1 MADNSENILVEFD
14 YQNIIVVD
22 PNKIIDSDG
31 KAKERLVNHED
42 LVMYANLEC
51 SVIPRT
57 KLSIGASNSEL
68 KTVSLAKINFLNPTG
83 GKYLNNNYT
92 NFFTGDEKKS
102 PLQPPNNFYDQ
113 TPIRYVG
120 EEPENEITETSL
132 LGITAISMRVNTSFM
147 PTISITLEDV
157 RGRALFELGDKSP
170 YAAFFNLPYPTFF
183 LTLKGYYG
191 KAVRYRL
198 MLQNFNASFDYNSG
212 NFKVNLTFLTYKYT
226 VLSEIPMGYLLA
238 VPHMYKSDIKL
249 KAANDSQASSI
260 DLSPVT
266 VEKGYEKV
274 KELYNEYKSK
284 GLLDNDFPELTLVQL
299 QKKLD
304 SFVKN
309 ILTSF
314 GEENLT
320 PLTDIDTYTLQLS
333 EFKQEVF
340 YYQPDSWLNTY
351 LDTTNFIIL
360 KDKTKVYKLKPGN
373 NTGQQAA
380 NAKTNL
386 ITKFTKYN
394 TLLNDNVT
402 LGSKSKYTISGK
414 EFSNP
419 VKNLLEL
426 QKSKDPLTLP
436 DWLEIKIKPEDV
448 DYFATYQQQNKTAAF
463 KADSVEVTN
472 FTAKLFGEITKD
484 NTNSTGFT
492 AQYFKFQGST
502 PVDSFID
509 RAEKMEKQLLGIKET
524 ILQQLTDALNEKLK
538 DKGVNGLGFI
548 PTIRNVLAVFFA
560 NGEAYLRLMDDVH
573 RAAWDQR
580 ESPSRVSSIL
590 GSSTSSD
597 KKIMPSENK
606 IVYPWPQLIKETIK
620 DGQTSYEITYPG
632 DTSVVSETQGYDY
645 TIWPEVEFVEE
656 LIRAYIQRGDD
667 ISPSQLSS
675 NEVSAIKRVSLN
687 AIEFPITNQIYIN
700 KEEVKFFYEIWE
712 RLGFV
717 VNYSRLGR
725 GNSNSNS
732 IYSLISDAENKNLV
746 NALNKTNVFLIKKF
760 KEYGI
765 SSANIIGTLRQISNS
780 GEGESWQK
788 YIRGY
793 YSTPYIRDFTKND
806 FSIEDNPIFITLND
820 ENQSSEKL
828 DEEAKLVDYING
840 SSTNEFTLCDTFPFT
855 NSDWVKTNL
864 SDGVNNGGPKNS
876 NATNKVIKFNTQ
888 RNVISNFEVTDTNKS
903 KRPITHFNYVGSN
916 QPTFQTNVNTSSLK
930 SFYDLRVD
938 NKKRQ
943 LVTEGG
949 LYYFNYSGEVTA
961 NQTTSILNTPYFINS
976 IQEGVQKFRDF
987 NDYPY
992 VSSAYLFLNSLPL
1005 TTLKEKYK
1013 TLDGGNELS
1022 LDYMCATLKKFGAI
1036 HRIPYAWILKYGSI
1050 WYRYKK
1056 KVETGVDILD
1066 GIWKDFNYLENYDP
1080 AKSGDTTTYTFTGLG
1095 ETNSSTITLQDTL
1108 NSGQGDYTI
1117 INSGFYPK
1125 LINDF
1130 SVFFNG
1136 YNIFTT
1142 SASGTGFFSSSTIG
1156 FTSDDIQNGIN
1167 SGLTVTKTSNVLL
1180 PKGFD
1185 EANTGRTMSI
1195 SSWSSTLMNQDNT
1208 GYFPIPS
1215 FGNNFNQTLNE
1226 CFKDVN
1232 STLDTAKLKKEVTNN
1247 ASMYNG
1253 SVRLFWS
1260 SPNYGYFDNSRLI
1273 KPDTTEY
1280 LKKIFSDKAD
1290 TIQDN
1295 FAIYGEDSYS
1305 DISELLSTFKKE
1317 ILDQFEQLFLKFAL
1331 SKYDFQP
1338 IDPTKTTPGVSDGNL
1353 VYQNF
1358 QLLLIDMMKISSTG
1372 NTGVSLSETQQKQF
1386 TQINSKIESFIN
1398 YDILFKYGNPSEYS
1412 KELFLSFTNANNRT
1426 YGYNSIFEPIQYN
1439 SYYSYSPNALPT
1451 SGNAM
1456 TLVQSKISYPDAWKA
1471 LETYVGFSN
1480 ISNIKYTD
1488 SGSTIFDF
1496 FIDNDVE
1503 FNEINVKT
1511 LYPLIKIYATK
1522 KSEDNTYNKTLFRN
1536 SINDYV
1542 NGNNDLQNL
1551 VMNDLVTKLQKS
1563 LPDVNNTPVRGVS
1576 TEVIGKQSKVEMWE
1590 SLKATNDKWIAGADL
1605 TYKTIFE
1612 DVLLLDR
1619 ASRDLGNKVIV
1630 DVLKLNDMI
1639 TTMNVDSNLLL
1650 YVQSIL
1656 QMNNFQIMALPSYVN
1671 FYNVQ
1676 DPIKNPI
1683 PKLEG
1688 SLEFANDLFGTHTT
1702 VDYRNSGPKLVCL
1715 YAGKPSEHLA
1725 VNNTDYRFKDDGL
1738 DLSKITPQPLIE
1750 DQKNKSDWALSNRVV
1765 GFNVD
1770 MGTTNQNIF
1779 SNIGVSQDAGKS
1791 TSESLAVLNSM
1802 ANNATGRGSET
1813 QNNSLYNLYKT
1824 RSYGCSVTMLGN
1836 AMIQPTMY
1844 FNLRHIPMFS
1854 GSYMILDVNHT
1865 ITPGNFTTTFSGV
1878 RQPIYSLPKLDSYV
1892 QSIRENLLKSI
1903 ITKVKQ
1909 DKDNKKAA
1917 SANTPNQQAAQNSQN
1932 SNELKPT
1939 ANQECSL
1946 NAPFAKFENV
1956 SNPKLT
1962 TTSFRNAITTIT
1974 ASTASLDVK
1983 INRDKM
1989 NYALWS
1995 LIWLYGSTQDNTGF
2009 KGYEYNYA
2017 NVRLNYK
2024 VSNQEINYGTN
2035 GSNLQKKYFCMS
2047 NSQNEW
2053 SYATYS
2059 NFEDLLSFL
2068 TAFLGQRVNTIKA
2081 SKVNGSFNVNDDEL
2095 ATQITKFLFDYWPKK
2110 GDVYEKQKNTDEV
2123 KSVKESIKQSIIM
2136 AKSLG
2141 L

>member
-51 SVIPRT
+51 SVIPRS

-68 KTVSLAKINFLNPTG
+68 KTISLAKINFLNPTG

-120 EEPENEITETSL
+120 DEPDNEITETSL

-147 PTISITLEDV
+147 PTISITLEDI

-170 YAAFFNLPYPTFF
+170 YAAFFNLPYPTFY

-249 KAANDSQASSI
+249 KAANDSQATTI

-284 GLLDNDFPELTLVQL
+284 GLLENDFPELTLVQL

-309 ILTSF
+309 ILASF

-320 PLTDIDTYTLQLS
+320 PLTDIDVYTLQLS
-333 EFKQEVF
+333 EFKQKVVYF
-340 YYQPDSWLNTY
+340 QPESWLNTY

-373 NTGQQAA
+373 NTGQQASDAKTKLITIFTESNKLLNA
-380 NAKTNL
+380 NA
-386 ITKFTKYN
+386 
-394 TLLNDNVT
+394 T
-402 LGSKSKYTISGK
+402 LGSKSKYKISGT

-426 QKSKDPLTLP
+426 PKSNLP
-436 DWLEIKIKPEDV
+436 DWLEVKIKPEDV
-448 DYFATYQQQNKTAAF
+448 DYFATYKQQNNTSTF
-463 KADSVEVTN
+463 KADSAEVKN
-472 FTAKLFGEITKD
+472 FTAKLFGEITNDNSIKD
-484 NTNSTGFT
+484 SFQS
-492 AQYFKFQGST
+492 QYFKFQGST
-502 PVDSFID
+502 PVDAFID

-573 RAAWDQR
+573 RAAWGQR
-580 ESPSRVSSIL
+580 ESPARVKSIL

-597 KKIMPSENK
+597 KKMMPDENK
-606 IVYPWPQLIKETIK
+606 IVYPWPQLIKESIK

-675 NEVSAIKRVSLN
+675 DEVSAIKRVSLN

-712 RLGFV
+712 RLSFV

-725 GNSNSNS
+725 GNSNSSS

-765 SSANIIGTLRQISNS
+765 TSANIIEILRQISNS

-793 YSTPYIRDFTKND
+793 YSTPYIRDFVKND

-820 ENQSSEKL
+820 ANQSSEKL
-828 DEEAKLVDYING
+828 DEETKLVDYINE
-840 SSTNEFTLCDTFPFT
+840 SSTNEFTLIDTFPFT

-864 SDGVNNGGPKNS
+864 SDGANNGGPKNS
-876 NATNKVIKFNTQ
+876 NATNNVIKFNTQ

-903 KRPITHFNYVGSN
+903 KRPITHFNYVDST
-916 QPTFQTNVNTSSLK
+916 QPTFQTSVNTSALK
-930 SFYDLRVD
+930 SFYNLRVD

-1013 TLDGGNELS
+1013 TLNGTNELS
-1022 LDYMCATLKKFGAI
+1022 LDYMCSTLKKFGAI

-1050 WYRYKK
+1050 WHRYKK

-1066 GIWKDFNYLENYDP
+1066 GVWKDFNYIDNYDP
-1080 AKSGDTTTYTFTGLG
+1080 AKSATTTTYTFTGLG
-1095 ETNSSTITLQDTL
+1095 QTTTSTITLQDTL
-1108 NSGQGDYTI
+1108 NSGPSDYTI

-1167 SGLTVTKTSNVLL
+1167 SGLTVTKTSSVFL

-1185 EANTGRTMSI
+1185 EANTGRTMNI
-1195 SSWSSTLMNQDNT
+1195 SSWSATLKNQDDT

-1226 CFKDVN
+1226 CFKNVT

-1260 SPNYGYFDNSRLI
+1260 SPNYGYFDNTRLI
-1273 KPDTTEY
+1273 KPDTTNY

-1290 TIQDN
+1290 TVQDN
-1295 FAIYGEDSYS
+1295 FAIYGDNSYS
-1305 DISELLSTFKKE
+1305 DIGELLSTFKKE

-1338 IDPTKTTPGVSDGNL
+1338 IDPTQTTPGVSDSNL

-1358 QLLLIDMMKISSTG
+1358 QLLMIDMMKIPSTG
-1372 NTGVSLSETQQKQF
+1372 NTLSETQQKQF
-1386 TQINSKIESFIN
+1386 IQVNSKIEAFIN

-1412 KELFLSFTNANNRT
+1412 KELFLSFTNTNNRT
-1426 YGYNSIFEPIQYN
+1426 YGYDSIFEPIQYGQY
-1439 SYYSYSPNALPT
+1439 SSYSPNALPT
-1451 SGNAM
+1451 SGNA
-1456 TLVQSKISYPDAWKA
+1456 TTIAQSKINYPDAWKA

-1480 ISNIKYTD
+1480 INNIKYTN

-1503 FNEINVKT
+1503 FSETNVKAF
-1511 LYPLIKIYATK
+1511 YPLIKIYATQK
-1522 KSEDNTYNKTLFRN
+1522 RDNPAYNKTLFRS
-1536 SINDYV
+1536 SINEYV

-1551 VMNDLVTKLQKS
+1551 VLNDLVTKLQKS
-1563 LPDVNNTPVRGVS
+1563 LPDVDNTPVRNVS
-1576 TEVIGKQSKVEMWE
+1576 TDLIGRQSKVEMWE

-1639 TTMNVDSNLLL
+1639 TTMNVDSNLLI

-1676 DPIKNPI
+1676 DPIKNPV
-1683 PKLEG
+1683 PRLEG

-1715 YAGKPSEHLA
+1715 YAGKASEHLA

-1738 DLSKITPQPLIE
+1738 DLSKISPQPLIE
-1750 DQKNKSDWALSNRVV
+1750 DQKNKADWALSNRVV

-1779 SNIGVSQDAGKS
+1779 TNIGVSQDAGKA
-1791 TSESLAVLNSM
+1791 TSESLAVQNSM
-1802 ANNATGRGSET
+1802 ANSATGKGSET

-1824 RSYGCSVTMLGN
+1824 RSYGCTVSMLGN

-1878 RQPIYSLPKLDSYV
+1878 RQPVYSLPKLDSYV

-1909 DKDNKKAA
+1909 DKDNKKTA

-1932 SNELKPT
+1932 SNELQPT
-1939 ANQECSL
+1939 ANQQCTL
-1946 NAPFAKFENV
+1946 NSAFAKITKPTAFENI

-1962 TTSFRNAITTIT
+1962 TTSFRSAVTTIT
-1974 ASTASLDVK
+1974 ANTASLDVK
-1983 INRDKM
+1983 IKDKM

-1995 LIWLYGSTQDNTGF
+1995 LMWLYSSTQDNTGF

-2017 NVRLNYK
+2017 NVRLSYK
-2024 VSNQEINYGTN
+2024 VNNEEISYGDV
-2035 GSNLQKKYFCMS
+2035 GKKLDKKYFCMS

-2059 NFEDLLSFL
+2059 NFDNLLIFLISFL
-2068 TAFLGQRVNTIKA
+2068 KGRVGTIKA
-2081 SKVNGSFNVNDDEL
+2081 LKVNGSFNVSDDEL
-2095 ATQITKFLFDYWPKK
+2095 ATQLTKFLFNYWPKT

-2123 KSVKESIKQSIIM
+2123 KSVRESIKAGIIM

>member
-51 SVIPRT
+51 SVIPRS
-57 KLSIGASNSEL
+57 KLSIGVSNSEL
-68 KTVSLAKINFLNPTG
+68 KTISLAKINFLNPTG

-92 NFFTGDEKKS
+92 NLFTDDEKKT
-102 PLQPPNNFYDQ
+102 PINPPDNFYDQ
-113 TPIRYVG
+113 TPIKYVG
-120 EEPENEITETSL
+120 DEPENEITETSL

-284 GLLDNDFPELTLVQL
+284 GLLENDFPELTLVQL

-309 ILTSF
+309 ILSSF
-314 GEENLT
+314 GEENLS
-320 PLTDIDTYTLQLS
+320 PLTDLDTYTLQLD
-333 EFKQEVF
+333 EFKKKVF

-351 LDTTNFIIL
+351 LDTKNFIIL

-380 NAKTNL
+380 DAKTKL
-386 ITKFTKYN
+386 ITIFTEYN
-394 TLLNDNVT
+394 KLLNENAT
-402 LGSKSKYTISGK
+402 LGSKSNYKIGNDVLST
-414 EFSNP
+414 P

-436 DWLEIKIKPEDV
+436 DWMEIKIKPENV
-448 DYFATYQQQNKTAAF
+448 DFFATYQQQNNTSVF
-463 KADSVEVTN
+463 KANSPEVSG
-472 FTAKLFGEITKD
+472 FTTQLSIQISND
-484 NTNSTGFT
+484 NVNSTGFT

-502 PVDSFID
+502 PVDTFID

-524 ILQQLTDALNEKLK
+524 ILQKLTDALNEKLQ

-580 ESPSRVSSIL
+580 NAPSRVKSIL

-597 KKIMPSENK
+597 KKMMPDENK
-606 IVYPWPQLIKETIK
+606 IVYPWPQLIKESIK

-645 TIWPEVEFVEE
+645 SIWPEVEFVEE
-656 LIRAYIQRGDD
+656 LIRAYVQRADD
-667 ISPSQLSS
+667 IDPSQLSS

-725 GNSNSNS
+725 GNSNSS
-732 IYSLISDAENKNLV
+732 SVYSLISDAEKKNLI

-765 SSANIIGTLRQISNS
+765 NSSNIIGILRNISNS

-793 YSTPYIRDFTKND
+793 YSTPYLKDFVKND
-806 FSIEDNPIFITLND
+806 FSIDDNPIFIKLND
-820 ENQSSEKL
+820 ANQSAEKL
-828 DEEAKLVDYING
+828 DEEDKLINYING

-855 NSDWVKTNL
+855 NSNWVKTNL
-864 SDGVNNGGPKNS
+864 SDGANNGGPKNS
-876 NATNKVIKFNTQ
+876 NATNQVIKFNTQ
-888 RNVISNFEVTDTNKS
+888 KNIISNFEVTDTNIS
-903 KRPITHFNYVGSN
+903 KRPITHFNYVGST
-916 QPTFQTNVNTSSLK
+916 QPTFQESVNTSSLK
-930 SFYDLRVD
+930 SFYDLRVS
-938 NKKRQ
+938 NKKTQ
-943 LVTEGG
+943 LVTEGS

-987 NDYPY
+987 SNYPY

-1013 TLDGGNELS
+1013 TLNGTNELS
-1022 LDYMCATLKKFGAI
+1022 LDYMCSTLKKFGAI

-1050 WYRYKK
+1050 WHRYKQ
-1056 KVETGVDILD
+1056 KVENGVDILD
-1066 GIWKDFNYLENYDP
+1066 GVWTDFNYLDNYDP
-1080 AKSGDTTTYTFTGLG
+1080 INSATTTTYSFTGLG
-1095 ETNSSTITLQDTL
+1095 QTTTSTITLQDALT
-1108 NSGQGDYTI
+1108 SAQGDTTI

-1136 YNIFTT
+1136 YNVFT
-1142 SASGTGFFSSSTIG
+1142 GY
-1156 FTSDDIQNGIN
+1156 TSDGIQNAIN
-1167 SGLTVTKTSNVLL
+1167 SGLTVTKTSNVYLA
-1180 PKGFD
+1180 KGFD
-1185 EANTGRTMSI
+1185 TTNTGRTMNI
-1195 SSWSSTLMNQDNT
+1195 SSWSATLNNQDNT
-1208 GYFPIPS
+1208 GYFPLPS

-1232 STLDTAKLKKEVTNN
+1232 STLNTAKLKKEVVNN
-1247 ASMYNG
+1247 VSMYNG

-1260 SPNYGYFDNSRLI
+1260 SPNYGYFDNTRLI

-1280 LKKIFSDKAD
+1280 LKKVFSDKLD
-1290 TIQDN
+1290 TVQDN
-1295 FAIYGEDSYS
+1295 FAIYGDNSYS

-1338 IDPTKTTPGVSDGNL
+1338 IDPTQTTPGVTDPNL

-1358 QLLLIDMMKISSTG
+1358 QLLLIDMMKIPSTV
-1372 NTGVSLSETQQKQF
+1372 NSVINLSETQQKQF

-1412 KELFLSFTNANNRT
+1412 KELFLSFTNTNNRT
-1426 YGYNSIFEPIQYN
+1426 YGFNSIFEPIQYGQY
-1439 SYYSYSPNALPT
+1439 SSYSPNALPI
-1451 SGNAM
+1451 SGG
-1456 TLVQSKISYPDAWKA
+1456 TLTLAQSKINYPDAWKA

-1480 ISNIKYTD
+1480 IPNIKYTNN
-1488 SGSTIFDF
+1488 GSTIFDF

-1503 FNEINVKT
+1503 FSEINVKT
-1511 LYPLIKIYATK
+1511 FYPLIKIYATQ
-1522 KSEDNTYNKTLFRN
+1522 KSDNPAYNKTLFRN
-1536 SINDYV
+1536 SINEYV

-1551 VMNDLVTKLQKS
+1551 VLNDLVTKLQKS
-1563 LPDVNNTPVRGVS
+1563 LPDVDNTPVRKVS
-1576 TEVIGKQSKVEMWE
+1576 TEMIGKQSKVEIWE

-1630 DVLKLNDMI
+1630 DVLKLNNMI

-1676 DPIKNPI
+1676 DPIKNPV
-1683 PKLEG
+1683 PKIEG

-1715 YAGKPSEHLA
+1715 YAGKASEHLA

-1738 DLSKITPQPLIE
+1738 DLSKISPQPLIE
-1750 DQKNKSDWALSNRVV
+1750 DQKNKADWALSNRVV

-1779 SNIGVSQDAGKS
+1779 TNIGVSQDAGKA
-1791 TSESLAVLNSM
+1791 TSESLAVQNNI
-1802 ANNATGRGSET
+1802 ANNATGRSSET

-1824 RSYGCSVTMLGN
+1824 RSYGCTVSMLGN

-1892 QSIRENLLKSI
+1892 QSIRENLLKSL

-1932 SNELKPT
+1932 SNELQLT
-1939 ANQECSL
+1939 ANQNCTL
-1946 NAPFAKFENV
+1946 NSAFANITQPKAFENV
-1956 SNPKLT
+1956 SNPTLT
-1962 TTSFRNAITTIT
+1962 TTSFRDAVTTIT
-1974 ASTASLDVK
+1974 AKTASLGITFK
-1983 INRDKM
+1983 DKM

-1995 LIWLYGSTQDNTGF
+1995 LMWLYSSTQDNTGF

-2024 VSNQEINYGTN
+2024 VGNQEIGYGDN
-2035 GSNLQKKYFCMS
+2035 GKKLDKKYFCMA

-2053 SYATYS
+2053 SYATFS
-2059 NFEDLLSFL
+2059 NFENLLIFL
-2068 TAFLGQRVNTIKA
+2068 IAFLDGRVGQIKA
-2081 SKVNGSFNVNDDEL
+2081 LKISGSFNVSDDEL
-2095 ATQITKFLFDYWPKK
+2095 ATQITKFLFDNWPKK
-2110 GDVYEKQKNTDEV
+2110 GEVYEKQKNTDEV
-2123 KSVKESIKQSIIM
+2123 KSVRESIKAGIIM

>member
-22 PNKIIDSDG
+22 PNKIIDNDG

-51 SVIPRT
+51 SVIPRS
-57 KLSIGASNSEL
+57 KLSIGASDSEL
-68 KTVSLAKINFLNPTG
+68 KTISLAKINFLNPTG

-92 NFFTGDEKKS
+92 SFFTDEEKKS
-102 PLQPPNNFYDQ
+102 PINPPSNFYEQ
-113 TPIRYVG
+113 TPIVNIG
-120 EEPENEITETSL
+120 DQPENEITETSL

-170 YAAFFNLPYPTFF
+170 YAAFFNLPYPSFY
-183 LTLKGYYG
+183 LTLKGYFG

-198 MLQNFNASFDYNSG
+198 MLQNFNASFDYNTG

-249 KAANDSQASSI
+249 KAANDSQASTI

-284 GLLDNDFPELTLVQL
+284 GLLANDFPELTLVQL

-314 GEENLT
+314 GEEKLS
-320 PLTDIDTYTLQLS
+320 PLTDLDTYTLQLS
-333 EFKQEVF
+333 EFKKKVF
-340 YYQPDSWLNTY
+340 YYQPDSWLNKY
-351 LDTTNFIIL
+351 LDTKNFIIL

-373 NTGQQAA
+373 NTGQKASD
-380 NAKTNL
+380 AKTEL
-386 ITKFTKYN
+386 IKIFTESN
-394 TLLNDNVT
+394 DLLNKNTT
-402 LGSKSKYTISGK
+402 LGINSKYKIG
-414 EFSNP
+414 SNELSTP

-426 QKSKDPLTLP
+426 QKSKGSLIIP
-436 DWLEIKIKPEDV
+436 DWMEIKISPEDV
-448 DYFATYQQQNKTAAF
+448 DFFATYQQQNNTSAF
-463 KADSVEVTN
+463 NANSTQVSA
-472 FTAKLFGEITKD
+472 FTTQLSAQINND
-484 NTNSTGFT
+484 NGNSTGFT
-492 AQYFKFQGST
+492 AQYFKFEGST
-502 PVDSFID
+502 PVDTFID

-524 ILQQLTDALNEKLK
+524 ILQQLTDALNEKLQ

-580 ESPSRVSSIL
+580 NALSRVTSIL

-597 KKIMPSENK
+597 KKIMPSENTV
-606 IVYPWPQLIKETIK
+606 VYPWPQLIKESTK

-645 TIWPEVEFVEE
+645 SIWPEVEFVEE
-656 LIRAYIQRGDD
+656 LIRAYTQRADD
-667 ISPSQLSS
+667 IDPSQLSS

-732 IYSLISDAENKNLV
+732 VYSLISDAEKKNLV

-765 SSANIIGTLRQISNS
+765 NSSNILGILRSISNS

-788 YIRGY
+788 FIRGY
-793 YSTPYIRDFTKND
+793 YSTPYISDFTKND

-820 ENQSSEKL
+820 ANQSAEKL

-855 NSDWVKTNL
+855 NSNWVKTNL
-864 SDGVNNGGPKNS
+864 SDGTNNGGPKNA
-876 NATNKVIKFNTQ
+876 NATNQVIKFNTQ
-888 RNVISNFEVTDTNKS
+888 RNVISNFEVTDTNKT
-903 KRPITHFNYVGSN
+903 KRPITHFNYAGTT
-916 QPTFQTNVNTSSLK
+916 QPTFQENFNTSSLR

-949 LYYFNYSGEVTA
+949 LYYFNYSGEVVA

-987 NDYPY
+987 NNYPY

-1005 TTLKEKYK
+1005 TTLREKYK
-1013 TLDGGNELS
+1013 TLNGTNELS
-1022 LDYMCATLKKFGAI
+1022 LDYMCSTLKKFGAI

-1050 WYRYKK
+1050 WHRYKQ
-1056 KVETGVDILD
+1056 KVENGVDILD
-1066 GIWKDFNYLENYDP
+1066 GVWTDFNYLENYDP
-1080 AKSGDTTTYTFTGLG
+1080 VNSATTTTYTFTGLG
-1095 ETNSSTITLQDTL
+1095 QTTTSTITLQDTL
-1108 NSGQGDYTI
+1108 SSVQGDTTI

-1136 YNIFTT
+1136 YKVFT
-1142 SASGTGFFSSSTIG
+1142 GY
-1156 FTSDDIQNGIN
+1156 TSDDIQNSIN
-1167 SGLTVTKTSNVLL
+1167 SGLTVTKTSNVYLA
-1180 PKGFD
+1180 KGFD
-1185 EANTGRTMSI
+1185 TANTGRTMNI
-1195 SSWSSTLMNQDNT
+1195 SSWSATLKNQDNT
-1208 GYFPIPS
+1208 GYFPLPS

-1232 STLDTAKLKKEVTNN
+1232 STLNTAKLKKEVTNN
-1247 ASMYNG
+1247 PSMYNG

-1260 SPNYGYFDNSRLI
+1260 LPNYGYFDNTRLI

-1290 TIQDN
+1290 TVQDN
-1295 FAIYGEDSYS
+1295 FAIYGDNSYS

-1338 IDPTKTTPGVSDGNL
+1338 IDPTKTTPGVTDPNL
-1353 VYQNF
+1353 VFQNF
-1358 QLLLIDMMKISSTG
+1358 QLLLIDMMKIQSTG
-1372 NTGVSLSETQQKQF
+1372 NTAINLSETQQKQF

-1412 KELFLSFTNANNRT
+1412 KEMFLSFTNTNNRT
-1426 YGYNSIFEPIQYN
+1426 FGYNTIFNPTQYT
-1439 SYYSYSPNALPT
+1439 SYSSYSPNALPT
-1451 SGNAM
+1451 SGNTIAGK
-1456 TLVQSKISYPDAWKA
+1456 LAQSKISYPDAWKA

-1480 ISNIKYTD
+1480 IPNIKYTN

-1496 FIDNDVE
+1496 FIDNDIE
-1503 FNEINVKT
+1503 FSEVNVKA
-1511 LYPLIKIYATK
+1511 LYTLIKIYATK
-1522 KSEDNTYNKTLFRN
+1522 KSENASYNTTLFRN
-1536 SINDYV
+1536 SINEYIS
-1542 NGNNDLQNL
+1542 NNNDLQNL
-1551 VMNDLVTKLQKS
+1551 VLNDLVTKLQKS
-1563 LPDVNNTPVRGVS
+1563 LPDVDNTPVRKVT
-1576 TEVIGKQSKVEMWE
+1576 TELIGKQSKVEIWE

-1683 PKLEG
+1683 PKIEG

-1715 YAGKPSEHLA
+1715 YAGKASEHLA

-1738 DLSKITPQPLIE
+1738 DLSKISPQPLIE

-1779 SNIGVSQDAGKS
+1779 NNIGVSQDAGKA
-1791 TSESLAVLNSM
+1791 TSESLAVQNNIANS
-1802 ANNATGRGSET
+1802 ASGRKSET

-1824 RSYGCSVTMLGN
+1824 RSYGCTVSMLGN

-1854 GSYMILDVNHT
+1854 GSYMILDVSHT

-1878 RQPIYSLPKLDSYV
+1878 RQPIYSLPKLDSYI
-1892 QSIRENLLKSI
+1892 QSIRENLLKTI

-1909 DKDNKKAA
+1909 DKDNKKTA

-1932 SNELKPT
+1932 SNELKLTPNQDCT
-1939 ANQECSL
+1939 LNSAFANITQPK
-1946 NAPFAKFENV
+1946 AFENV
-1956 SNPKLT
+1956 SNPTLT
-1962 TTSFRNAITTIT
+1962 TTSFRDAVTTIT
-1974 ASTASLDVK
+1974 AKTASLGITFK
-1983 INRDKM
+1983 DKM

-1995 LIWLYGSTQDNTGF
+1995 LMWLYSSTQDNTGF

-2024 VSNQEINYGTN
+2024 VGNQEISYGDN
-2035 GSNLQKKYFCMS
+2035 GKKLDKKYFCMA

-2053 SYATYS
+2053 SYATFS
-2059 NFEDLLSFL
+2059 NFENLLIFL
-2068 TAFLGQRVNTIKA
+2068 IAFLDGRVGQIKA
-2081 SKVNGSFNVNDDEL
+2081 LKISGSFNVSDDEL
-2095 ATQITKFLFDYWPKK
+2095 ATQLTKFLFNNWPKI
-2110 GDVYEKQKNTDEV
+2110 GDVYEKQKDTDEV
-2123 KSVKESIKQSIIM
+2123 KSVKESIKASIIM

>member
-22 PNKIIDSDG
+22 PNKIIDNDG

-51 SVIPRT
+51 SVIPRS
-57 KLSIGASNSEL
+57 KLSIGASDSEL
-68 KTVSLAKINFLNPTG
+68 KTISLAKINFLNPTG

-92 NFFTGDEKKS
+92 SFFTDEEKKS
-102 PLQPPNNFYDQ
+102 PINPPSNFYEQ
-113 TPIRYVG
+113 TPIVNIG
-120 EEPENEITETSL
+120 DQPENEITETSL

-170 YAAFFNLPYPTFF
+170 YAAFFNLPYPTFY

-198 MLQNFNASFDYNSG
+198 MLQNFNASFDYNTG

-284 GLLDNDFPELTLVQL
+284 GLLENDFPELTLVQL

-309 ILTSF
+309 ILSSF
-314 GEENLT
+314 GEENLS

-333 EFKQEVF
+333 EFKQKVF

-360 KDKTKVYKLKPGN
+360 KDKSKIYKLKPGN
-373 NTGQQAA
+373 DKGDAA
-380 NAKTNL
+380 SKAKTN
-386 ITKFTKYN
+386 IISIFKEYN
-394 TLLNDNVT
+394 DRLNANVT
-402 LGSKSKYTISGK
+402 LGSKSNYKISGK
-414 EFSNP
+414 PFSNP

-436 DWLEIKIKPEDV
+436 DWMEVKISPNDV

-463 KADSVEVTN
+463 KADSVEVSK
-472 FTAKLFGEITKD
+472 FTTELSLQIARD
-484 NTNSTGFT
+484 NINSTGFT

-502 PVDSFID
+502 PVDAFID

-524 ILQQLTDALNEKLK
+524 ILQQLTDALNEKLQ

-597 KKIMPSENK
+597 KKIMPDENK
-606 IVYPWPQLIKETIK
+606 IVYPWPQLIKESIK

-656 LIRAYIQRGDD
+656 LIRAYVQRADD
-667 ISPSQLSS
+667 IDPSQLSS

-725 GNSNSNS
+725 GNSNSKS
-732 IYSLISDAENKNLV
+732 VYSLISDAENKNLV

-765 SSANIIGTLRQISNS
+765 SSANIIGILRQISNS

-793 YSTPYIRDFTKND
+793 YSTPYISDFTKND
-806 FSIEDNPIFITLND
+806 FSVEDNPIFIKLND
-820 ENQSSEKL
+820 ANQSAEKL
-828 DEEAKLVDYING
+828 DEQDKLINYIND

-855 NSDWVKTNL
+855 NSSWVKTNL
-864 SDGVNNGGPKNS
+864 SDGANNGGPKNS
-876 NATNKVIKFNTQ
+876 NTTNQVIKFNTQ
-888 RNVISNFEVTDTNKS
+888 KNVISNFEVTDTNKT
-903 KRPITHFNYVGSN
+903 KRPITHFNYVGST
-916 QPTFQTNVNTSSLK
+916 QPTFQSSVNTSSLR

-949 LYYFNYSGEVTA
+949 LYYFNYSGEVVA

-987 NDYPY
+987 NNYPY

-1013 TLDGGNELS
+1013 TLNGTNELS

-1050 WYRYKK
+1050 WHRYKQ
-1056 KVETGVDILD
+1056 KVENGVDILD
-1066 GIWKDFNYLENYDP
+1066 GVWTDFNYLENYDP
-1080 AKSGDTTTYTFTGLG
+1080 AKSATTTTYTFTGLG
-1095 ETNSSTITLQDTL
+1095 QTTTSTITLQDTL
-1108 NSGQGDYTI
+1108 SSVQGNTTI

-1167 SGLTVTKTSNVLL
+1167 SGLTVTKTSNVALA
-1180 PKGFD
+1180 KGFD
-1185 EANTGRTMSI
+1185 TTNTGRTMNI
-1195 SSWSSTLMNQDNT
+1195 SSWSATLKNQDDT
-1208 GYFPIPS
+1208 GYFPLPS

-1232 STLDTAKLKKEVTNN
+1232 STLNTAKLKKEVTNN
-1247 ASMYNG
+1247 PSMYNG

-1273 KPDTTEY
+1273 KPDATEY
-1280 LKKIFSDKAD
+1280 LKKIFSDKVD
-1290 TIQDN
+1290 TSQDN
-1295 FAIYGEDSYS
+1295 FAIYGDDSYS

-1338 IDPTKTTPGVSDGNL
+1338 IDPTKTTPGVADPNL

-1358 QLLLIDMMKISSTG
+1358 QLLLIDMMKIPSTG
-1372 NTGVSLSETQQKQF
+1372 NTAISLSETQQKQF
-1386 TQINSKIESFIN
+1386 TQINSKIEAFIN

-1412 KELFLSFTNANNRT
+1412 KEMFLSFTNTNNRT
-1426 YGYNSIFEPIQYN
+1426 YGYDAIFSPTQYT
-1439 SYYSYSPNALPT
+1439 SYSSYSPDALPT
-1451 SGNAM
+1451 SGNTM

-1496 FIDNDVE
+1496 FIDNDIE
-1503 FNEINVKT
+1503 FSEVNVKS
-1511 LYPLIKIYATK
+1511 LYTLIKIYATK
-1522 KSEDNTYNKTLFRN
+1522 KSENASYNKTLFRN
-1536 SINDYV
+1536 SINEYV
-1542 NGNNDLQNL
+1542 TNNNDLQNL

-1563 LPDVNNTPVRGVS
+1563 LPDVDNTPVRS
-1576 TEVIGKQSKVEMWE
+1576 ISSEIIGKQSKIEVWE

-1639 TTMNVDSNLLL
+1639 TTMNVDSNLLI
-1650 YVQSIL
+1650 YIQSIL
-1656 QMNNFQIMALPSYVN
+1656 QMNSFQIMALPSYVN

-1683 PKLEG
+1683 PRLEG

-1738 DLSKITPQPLIE
+1738 DLSKISPQPLIE

-1779 SNIGVSQDAGKS
+1779 TNIGVSQDAGKA
-1791 TSESLAVLNSM
+1791 TSESLAVQNSM
-1802 ANNATGRGSET
+1802 ANSATGRGSET

-1824 RSYGCSVTMLGN
+1824 RSYGCTVSMLGN

-1878 RQPIYSLPKLDSYV
+1878 RQPVYSLPKLDSYV

-1932 SNELKPT
+1932 SNELQPT
-1939 ANQECSL
+1939 ANQQCTR
-1946 NAPFAKFENV
+1946 NAPFDGFENV
-1956 SNPKLT
+1956 PNPKLT
-1962 TTSFRNAITTIT
+1962 TTSFRSAVTTIT
-1974 ASTASLDVK
+1974 ANTASLDVK
-1983 INRDKM
+1983 IKDKM

-1995 LIWLYGSTQDNTGF
+1995 LMWLYSSTQDNTGF

-2024 VSNQEINYGTN
+2024 VNNEEISYGN
-2035 GSNLQKKYFCMS
+2035 LGSNLQKKYFCMA

-2059 NFEDLLSFL
+2059 NFDNLLIFL
-2068 TAFLGQRVNTIKA
+2068 IAFLKGRVGTIKA
-2081 SKVNGSFNVNDDEL
+2081 LKINGSFNVSDDEL
-2095 ATQITKFLFDYWPKK
+2095 ATQLTKFLFDYWPKT
-2110 GDVYEKQKNTDEV
+2110 GNVYEKQKNTDEV
-2123 KSVKESIKQSIIM
+2123 KSVKESIKAGIIM

>member
-51 SVIPRT
+51 SVIPRS

-68 KTVSLAKINFLNPTG
+68 KTISLAKINFLNPTG
-83 GKYLNNNYT
+83 GKFLNNNYT
-92 NFFTGDEKKS
+92 NLFTDNQKNE
-102 PLQPPNNFYDQ
+102 PIQPPPTNFYEQ
-113 TPIRYVG
+113 TPIRYIG
-120 EEPENEITETSL
+120 DEPDNEITETSL

-170 YAAFFNLPYPTFF
+170 YAAFFNLPYPTFY

-198 MLQNFNASFDYNSG
+198 MLQNFNGSFDYNSG

-238 VPHMYKSDIKL
+238 VPHMYRSDIKL

-284 GLLDNDFPELTLVQL
+284 GLLENDFPELTLVQL

-309 ILTSF
+309 ILASF

-320 PLTDIDTYTLQLS
+320 PLTDIDTYTLQLF
-333 EFKQEVF
+333 EFKQKVVYF
-340 YYQPDSWLNTY
+340 QPESWLNTY
-351 LDTTNFIIL
+351 LDTKNFIIL

-373 NTGQQAA
+373 NTGQQASD
-380 NAKTNL
+380 AKRNL
-386 ITKFTKYN
+386 ISIFKEYN
-394 TLLNDNVT
+394 ELLNSNTT
-402 LGSKSKYTISGK
+402 LGSNSKYTISGNK
-414 EFSNP
+414 FSNP

-436 DWLEIKIKPEDV
+436 DWMEVKIKPEDV
-448 DYFATYQQQNKTAAF
+448 DFSATYQQQNNTSALS
-463 KADSVEVTN
+463 ADVAN
-472 FTAKLFGEITKD
+472 FTAKLSGQIEID
-484 NTNSTGFT
+484 NINSTGFT
-492 AQYFKFQGST
+492 AQYFKFQGAT
-502 PVDSFID
+502 PVDAFID
-509 RAEKMEKQLLGIKET
+509 RAEKMEKQLLGIKEI

-573 RAAWDQR
+573 RAAWNQR
-580 ESPSRVSSIL
+580 ESPARVNSIL

-597 KKIMPSENK
+597 KKMMPDENK
-606 IVYPWPQLIKETIK
+606 IVYPWPQLIKESIK

-632 DTSVVSETQGYDY
+632 DTSVVNETQGYDY

-656 LIRAYIQRGDD
+656 LIRAYIQRADD
-667 ISPSQLSS
+667 VDPSQLSS

-725 GNSNSNS
+725 GNSNSSS

-765 SSANIIGTLRQISNS
+765 TSANIIGILRQISNS

-793 YSTPYIRDFTKND
+793 YSTPYIRDFVKND
-806 FSIEDNPIFITLND
+806 FSIEDNPIFIKLND
-820 ENQSSEKL
+820 ANQSSEKL

-840 SSTNEFTLCDTFPFT
+840 SSTNEFTLTDTFPFT

-864 SDGVNNGGPKNS
+864 SDGANIGGPKNS
-876 NATNKVIKFNTQ
+876 NATNQVIKFNTQ
-888 RNVISNFEVTDTNKS
+888 KNVISNFEVTDTNKS
-903 KRPITHFNYVGSN
+903 KRPITHFNYVGST
-916 QPTFQTNVNTSSLK
+916 QPTFQASVNTSSLK

-987 NDYPY
+987 NNYPY

-1013 TLDGGNELS
+1013 TLNGTNELS
-1022 LDYMCATLKKFGAI
+1022 LDYMCSTLKKFGSI

-1050 WYRYKK
+1050 WHRYKK

-1066 GIWKDFNYLENYDP
+1066 GVWTDFNYLGNYDP
-1080 AKSGDTTTYTFTGLG
+1080 INSATTTTYTFTGLG
-1095 ETNSSTITLQDTL
+1095 QTTTSTITLQDTL

-1136 YNIFTT
+1136 YNIFT
-1142 SASGTGFFSSSTIG
+1142 SG

-1167 SGLTVTKTSNVLL
+1167 SGLTVTKTSSDLL

-1195 SSWSSTLMNQDNT
+1195 SSWSATLKNQDDT

-1215 FGNNFNQTLNE
+1215 FGNDFNQTLNE
-1226 CFKDVN
+1226 CFKNVT
-1232 STLDTAKLKKEVTNN
+1232 STLDTARLKKEVTNN

-1260 SPNYGYFDNSRLI
+1260 SPNYGYFDNTGLL
-1273 KPDTTEY
+1273 KPDTTNY
-1280 LKKIFSDKAD
+1280 LKKIFSDKVD
-1290 TIQDN
+1290 TVQDN
-1295 FAIYGEDSYS
+1295 FAIYGDNSYS

-1338 IDPTKTTPGVSDGNL
+1338 IDPTQTTPGVSDGNL

-1358 QLLLIDMMKISSTG
+1358 QLLMIDMMKIPSTG
-1372 NTGVSLSETQQKQF
+1372 NTAISLSETQQKQF
-1386 TQINSKIESFIN
+1386 TQVNSKIEAFIN

-1412 KELFLSFTNANNRT
+1412 KELFLSFTNPNNKT
-1426 YGYNSIFEPIQYN
+1426 YGFNAIFEPIQYGEY
-1439 SYYSYSPNALPT
+1439 SSYSPNALPK
-1451 SGNAM
+1451 SGSN
-1456 TLVQSKISYPDAWKA
+1456 TTTISQSKTNYPDAWKA

-1480 ISNIKYTD
+1480 IDNIKYTD
-1488 SGSTIFDF
+1488 TGSTIFDF
-1496 FIDNDVE
+1496 FIDNNVE
-1503 FNEINVKT
+1503 FSETNIKAF
-1511 LYPLIKIYATK
+1511 YPLIRIYATQ
-1522 KSEDNTYNKTLFRN
+1522 KSDNPAYNKTLFRN
-1536 SINDYV
+1536 SINEYV

-1563 LPDVNNTPVRGVS
+1563 LPNVDNTPIRNIS
-1576 TEVIGKQSKVEMWE
+1576 TEIIGKQTKVEMWE

-1650 YVQSIL
+1650 YIQSIL
-1656 QMNNFQIMALPSYVN
+1656 QMNSFQIMALPSYVN

-1683 PKLEG
+1683 PRLEG

-1715 YAGKPSEHLA
+1715 YAGKPSEHLP
-1725 VNNTDYRFKDDGL
+1725 VNNANYRFKDDGL
-1738 DLSKITPQPLIE
+1738 DLSKISPQPLIE
-1750 DQKNKSDWALSNRVV
+1750 DQKNKKDWALSNRVV

-1779 SNIGVSQDAGKS
+1779 TNIGVSQDAGKA
-1791 TSESLAVLNSM
+1791 TSESLAVQNSI
-1802 ANNATGRGSET
+1802 ANSATGRGSET

-1824 RSYGCSVTMLGN
+1824 RSYGCTVSMLGN

-1878 RQPIYSLPKLDSYV
+1878 RQPVYSLPKLDSYV

-1903 ITKVKQ
+1903 INKVKQ
-1909 DKDNKKAA
+1909 DKDNKKVA

-1932 SNELKPT
+1932 TNQLQPT
-1939 ANQECSL
+1939 ANQNCTL
-1946 NAPFAKFENV
+1946 NTPFASFENV

-1962 TTSFRNAITTIT
+1962 TTSFRSAITTIT
-1974 ASTASLDVK
+1974 ASTASLGVLK
-1983 INRDKM
+1983 DKM
-1989 NYALWS
+1989 NYTLWS
-1995 LIWLYGSTQDNTGF
+1995 LIWLYGSTNDNTGF

-2024 VSNQEINYGTN
+2024 VGNEEVKYGAN
-2035 GSNLQKKYFCMS
+2035 GGTLIKKYFCMS
-2047 NSQNEW
+2047 NDQNEW
-2053 SYATYS
+2053 SYAIYS
-2059 NFEDLLSFL
+2059 NFDSLISFL
-2068 TAFLGQRVNTIKA
+2068 NAFLKGRVGQITA
-2081 SKVNGSFNVNDDEL
+2081 SKVNGSFNVSDDEL
-2095 ATQITKFLFDYWPKK
+2095 ATQITKFLFDNWPKK
-2110 GDVYEKQKNTDEV
+2110 GNVYESQKNTDEV
-2123 KSVKESIKQSIIM
+2123 KSVRESIKSAIIT

>member
-22 PNKIIDSDG
+22 PNKIIDNDG

-51 SVIPRT
+51 SVIPRS

-68 KTVSLAKINFLNPTG
+68 KTISLAKINFLNPTG

-92 NFFTGDEKKS
+92 NFFTGNEKKD

-120 EEPENEITETSL
+120 EESENEITETSL

-147 PTISITLEDV
+147 PTISITLEDIG
-157 RGRALFELGDKSP
+157 GRALFELGDKSP
-170 YAAFFNLPYPTFF
+170 YAAFFNLPYPTFY

-198 MLQNFNASFDYNSG
+198 MLQNFNASFDYNTG

-238 VPHMYKSDIKL
+238 VPHMYRSDIKL
-249 KAANDSQASSI
+249 KAANDSQSTTI

-284 GLLDNDFPELTLVQL
+284 GLLENDFPELTLVQL

-333 EFKQEVF
+333 EFKQKVVYF
-340 YYQPDSWLNTY
+340 QPESWLNTY
-351 LDTTNFIIL
+351 LDTKNFIIL

-373 NTGQQAA
+373 NTGQQASDAKTKLITIFTEYNELLNA
-380 NAKTNL
+380 NA
-386 ITKFTKYN
+386 
-394 TLLNDNVT
+394 T
-402 LGSKSKYTISGK
+402 LGSKSKYKISGK

-426 QKSKDPLTLP
+426 QKSQNPLTLP
-436 DWLEIKIKPEDV
+436 DWMEIKIKPEDV
-448 DYFATYQQQNKTAAF
+448 DFSATYQQQNNTSALS
-463 KADSVEVTN
+463 ADVAN
-472 FTAKLFGEITKD
+472 FTAKLTLEITTD
-484 NTNSTGFT
+484 NINSTGFT
-492 AQYFKFQGST
+492 AQYFKFQGLT
-502 PVDSFID
+502 PVDAFID
-509 RAEKMEKQLLGIKET
+509 RAEKMEKQLLGIKEI
-524 ILQQLTDALNEKLK
+524 ILQQLTDALNEKLQ

-580 ESPSRVSSIL
+580 QSPSRVNSIL

-606 IVYPWPQLIKETIK
+606 IVYPWPQLIKESIK

-632 DTSVVSETQGYDY
+632 DTSVVNETQGYDY
-645 TIWPEVEFVEE
+645 KIWPEVEFVEE
-656 LIRAYIQRGDD
+656 LIRAYVQRADEPD
-667 ISPSQLSS
+667 PSQLSS

-717 VNYSRLGR
+717 VNYSRLSR
-725 GNSNSNS
+725 GNSNSSS

-746 NALNKTNVFLIKKF
+746 NALNKTNVFLIKKI

-765 SSANIIGTLRQISNS
+765 NSSNILGTLRQISNS

-788 YIRGY
+788 FIRGY
-793 YSTPYIRDFTKND
+793 YSTPYISDFTKND

-820 ENQSSEKL
+820 ANQSSEKL
-828 DEEAKLVDYING
+828 DEETKLVDYING

-864 SDGVNNGGPKNS
+864 SDGANNGGPKNA
-876 NATNKVIKFNTQ
+876 NATNQVIKFNTQ
-888 RNVISNFEVTDTNKS
+888 RNVISNFEVTDTNKT
-903 KRPITHFNYVGSN
+903 KRPITHFNYIGSA
-916 QPTFQTNVNTSSLK
+916 QPTFQESVNTSSLK

-949 LYYFNYSGEVTA
+949 LYYFNYSGEVVA

-987 NDYPY
+987 NNYPY

-1005 TTLKEKYK
+1005 TTLREKYK
-1013 TLDGGNELS
+1013 SLNGTNELS
-1022 LDYMCATLKKFGAI
+1022 LDYMCSTLKKFGAI

-1050 WYRYKK
+1050 WHRYKK

-1080 AKSGDTTTYTFTGLG
+1080 ANSATTTTYTFTGLG
-1095 ETNSSTITLQDTL
+1095 QTTTSTITLQDTL
-1108 NSGQGDYTI
+1108 NSSQGDYTI

-1142 SASGTGFFSSSTIG
+1142 SSSGTGFFSSSTIG

-1167 SGLTVTKTSNVLL
+1167 SGLTLTKTSNVRLA
-1180 PKGFD
+1180 KGFD
-1185 EANTGRTMSI
+1185 ETNTGRTMKI
-1195 SSWSSTLMNQDNT
+1195 SSWSATLMNQDDT
-1208 GYFPIPS
+1208 GYFPLPS

-1226 CFKDVN
+1226 CFKDIN
-1232 STLDTAKLKKEVTNN
+1232 SSLNTAKLVKEVTNN
-1247 ASMYNG
+1247 DSMYNG

-1260 SPNYGYFDNSRLI
+1260 SPNYGYFDNTRLI

-1280 LKKIFSDKAD
+1280 LKKVFSDKTD
-1290 TIQDN
+1290 TVQDN
-1295 FAIYGEDSYS
+1295 FAIYGDDSYS

-1338 IDPTKTTPGVSDGNL
+1338 IDPTQTTPGVSDGNL

-1358 QLLLIDMMKISSTG
+1358 QLLLIDMMKIPSTG

-1386 TQINSKIESFIN
+1386 TQINSKIEAFIN

-1412 KELFLSFTNANNRT
+1412 KEMFLSFTNTNNRT
-1426 YGYNSIFEPIQYN
+1426 FGYDTIFNPTQYT
-1439 SYYSYSPNALPT
+1439 SYSSYSPNALPI
-1451 SGNAM
+1451 SGGTM
-1456 TLVQSKISYPDAWKA
+1456 TVSQSKISYPDAWKA

-1480 ISNIKYTD
+1480 IDKIKYTN

-1496 FIDNDVE
+1496 FIDNDIE
-1503 FNEINVKT
+1503 FSEINVKS
-1511 LYPLIKIYATK
+1511 LYTLIKIYATK
-1522 KSEDNTYNKTLFRN
+1522 KSEDNTYNKTLFRS
-1536 SINDYV
+1536 SINEYV
-1542 NGNNDLQNL
+1542 KNNNDLQNL

-1563 LPDVNNTPVRGVS
+1563 LPDVDNTPVRNIS
-1576 TEVIGKQSKVEMWE
+1576 SEIIGKQSKIEMWE

-1656 QMNNFQIMALPSYVN
+1656 QMNSFQIMALPSYVN

-1683 PKLEG
+1683 PRLEG

-1738 DLSKITPQPLIE
+1738 DLSKISPQPLIE
-1750 DQKNKSDWALSNRVV
+1750 EQKNKSDWALSNRVV

-1779 SNIGVSQDAGKS
+1779 TNIGVSQDAGKA
-1791 TSESLAVLNSM
+1791 TSESLAVQNSI
-1802 ANNATGRGSET
+1802 ANSATGRGADT

-1824 RSYGCSVTMLGN
+1824 RSYGCTVSMLGN

-1878 RQPIYSLPKLDSYV
+1878 RQPIYSLPKLDSYI

-1909 DKDNKKAA
+1909 DKNNKKEI

-1932 SNELKPT
+1932 TNQLEPT
-1939 ANQECSL
+1939 PNQECTL
-1946 NAPFAKFENV
+1946 NTPFANFENV

-1962 TTSFRNAITTIT
+1962 TTSFRNAIITIT
-1974 ASTASLDVK
+1974 ASTSSLGVLK
-1983 INRDKM
+1983 DKM
-1989 NYALWS
+1989 NYTLWS
-1995 LIWLYGSTQDNTGF
+1995 LIWLYGSTDDNTGF

-2024 VSNQEINYGTN
+2024 VGNQEVKYGAN
-2035 GSNLQKKYFCMS
+2035 GGTLIKKYFCMS

-2053 SYATYS
+2053 SYAIYS
-2059 NFEDLLSFL
+2059 NFDSLISFL
-2068 TAFLGQRVNTIKA
+2068 KEFLKGRVGQVTA
-2081 SKVNGSFNVNDDEL
+2081 SKVNGSFNVSDDEL
-2095 ATQITKFLFDYWPKK
+2095 ATQITKFLFNNWPKK
-2110 GDVYEKQKNTDEV
+2110 GDVYEKQKDTDEV
-2123 KSVKESIKQSIIM
+2123 KSVRESIKSAIIT

>member
-22 PNKIIDSDG
+22 PNKIIDGDG

-68 KTVSLAKINFLNPTG
+68 KTISLAKINFLNPTG

-113 TPIRYVG
+113 TPISYVG
-120 EEPENEITETSL
+120 EELDNEITETSL
-132 LGITAISMRVNTSFM
+132 LGITAISMRINTSFM
-147 PTISITLEDV
+147 PTISITLEDI
-157 RGRALFELGDKSP
+157 RGRALFELGDNSP
-170 YAAFFNLPYPTFF
+170 YAAFFNLPYPTFY

-198 MLQNFNASFDYNSG
+198 MLQNFNASFDYSTG

-238 VPHMYKSDIKL
+238 VPHMYRSDIKL

-284 GLLDNDFPELTLVQL
+284 GLLENDFPELTLVQL

-314 GEENLT
+314 GEENLS
-320 PLTDIDTYTLQLS
+320 PLTDLDVYTLQLS
-333 EFKQEVF
+333 EFKKEVF

-351 LDTTNFIIL
+351 LDTKNFIIL

-373 NTGQQAA
+373 NTGQQAS
-380 NAKTNL
+380 NAKTE
-386 ITKFTKYN
+386 IRRIFIKYN
-394 TLLNDNVT
+394 ELLNTNAT
-402 LGSKSKYTISGK
+402 LGSKSKYKISGK

-436 DWLEIKIKPEDV
+436 DWLEVKISPADV
-448 DYFATYQQQNKTAAF
+448 DYFATYQQQNNTSAF
-463 KADSVEVTN
+463 NARSPEVTE
-472 FTAKLFGEITKD
+472 FTVALSDQISLD
-484 NTNSTGFT
+484 NTNTTGFN
-492 AQYFKFQGST
+492 AQYFKFEGST
-502 PVDSFID
+502 PVDTFID

-524 ILQQLTDALNEKLK
+524 ILQQLTDALNEKLL

-573 RAAWDQR
+573 RAAWNQR
-580 ESPSRVSSIL
+580 ESPARINSIF
-590 GSSTSSD
+590 GSPTSAD
-597 KKIMPSENK
+597 KKIMPTENK
-606 IVYPWPQLIKETIK
+606 IIYPWPQLIKESIK

-632 DTSVVSETQGYDY
+632 DNSVIGETQAHDY

-656 LIRAYIQRGDD
+656 IIRAYIQRLDD
-667 ISPSQLSS
+667 IDPSQLSS

-712 RLGFV
+712 RLGFI

-725 GNSNSNS
+725 GNSDSSS

-765 SSANIIGTLRQISNS
+765 NAANILGILRQISNS

-788 YIRGY
+788 FIRGY
-793 YSTPYIRDFTKND
+793 YSTQYISDFTKND
-806 FSIEDNPIFITLND
+806 FSIEDNPIFLKLNAPN
-820 ENQSSEKL
+820 ESAEKL
-828 DEEAKLVDYING
+828 KEEDKLINYLNG
-840 SSTNEFTLCDTFPFT
+840 TSTNEFTLFDTYPFT
-855 NSDWVKTNL
+855 NSEWVKTNL
-864 SDGVNNGGPKNS
+864 SDGANNGGPKNS
-876 NATNKVIKFNTQ
+876 NTTSKVIKFNTQ
-888 RNVISNFEVTDTNKS
+888 KNVISNFEITDTNKT
-903 KRPITHFNYVGSN
+903 KRPITHFNYVGST
-916 QPTFQTNVNTSSLK
+916 QPTFQDSVNTSSLK

-987 NDYPY
+987 SNYPY

-1005 TTLKEKYK
+1005 TTLREKYK
-1013 TLDGGNELS
+1013 TLNGTNELS
-1022 LDYMCATLKKFGAI
+1022 LDYMCSTLKKFGAI
-1036 HRIPYAWILKYGSI
+1036 HKIPYAWILKYGSI
-1050 WYRYKK
+1050 WHRYKQ

-1066 GIWKDFNYLENYDP
+1066 GVWRDFNYVDNYDP
-1080 AKSGDTTTYTFTGLG
+1080 AKSAITTTYSFTGLG
-1095 ETNSSTITLQDTL
+1095 QTTKTTITLQETL
-1108 NSGQGDYTI
+1108 SSGQDDYTI
-1117 INSGFYPK
+1117 INTGFYPK

-1136 YNIFTT
+1136 YNVFTT

-1167 SGLTVTKTSNVLL
+1167 SGLTLTKTSNITLA
-1180 PKGFD
+1180 KGFD
-1185 EANTGRTMSI
+1185 ESNDDRTMNI
-1195 SSWSSTLMNQDNT
+1195 SSWSATLMNQDDT
-1208 GYFPIPS
+1208 GYFPLPS

-1226 CFKDVN
+1226 CFKDIN
-1232 STLDTAKLKKEVTNN
+1232 SSLNTAKLKKEVINN
-1247 ASMYNG
+1247 PSMYNG

-1260 SPNYGYFDNSRLI
+1260 SPNYGYFDNTGLI

-1290 TIQDN
+1290 TLQDN
-1295 FAIYGEDSYS
+1295 FAIYGDNSYS
-1305 DISELLSTFKKE
+1305 DVSELLSTFKKE

-1338 IDPTKTTPGVSDGNL
+1338 IDPTQTTPGVTDSNL

-1358 QLLLIDMMKISSTG
+1358 QLLLIDMMKIEATG
-1372 NTGVSLSETQQKQF
+1372 NTSVSLSETQQKQF
-1386 TQINSKIESFIN
+1386 IQINSKIEAFIN

-1412 KELFLSFTNANNRT
+1412 KETFLSFTNTNNRT
-1426 YGYNSIFEPIQYN
+1426 FGYNTIFNPTQYT
-1439 SYYSYSPNALPT
+1439 SYTSYSPNAFPT
-1451 SGNAM
+1451 SGN
-1456 TLVQSKISYPDAWKA
+1456 TINITQSKINYPDAWKA

-1480 ISNIKYTD
+1480 INKIKYTN

-1496 FIDNDVE
+1496 FIDNDIE
-1503 FNEINVKT
+1503 FSDVNVKELST
-1511 LYPLIKIYATK
+1511 LIKIYATK
-1522 KSEDNTYNKTLFRN
+1522 KSENSGYNKTLFRGD
-1536 SINDYV
+1536 INEYILK
-1542 NGNNDLQNL
+1542 NNELQNL
-1551 VMNDLVTKLQKS
+1551 ILNDLVTKLQKS
-1563 LPDVNNTPVRGVS
+1563 LPDVDNTPVRKLES
-1576 TEVIGKQSKVEMWE
+1576 QLIGKQSKVEMWE

-1630 DVLKLNDMI
+1630 DVLKLNDLI

-1650 YVQSIL
+1650 YIQSIL
-1656 QMNNFQIMALPSYVN
+1656 QMNNFQVMALPSYVN

-1676 DPIKNPI
+1676 DPIKNPV
-1683 PKLEG
+1683 PRLEG

-1715 YAGKPSEHLA
+1715 YAGKASEHLA
-1725 VNNTDYRFKDDGL
+1725 VNTSGYGFKDDGL
-1738 DLSKITPQPLIE
+1738 DLSKTSPQPLIE

-1779 SNIGVSQDAGKS
+1779 TNIGVSQDAGKA
-1791 TSESLAVLNSM
+1791 TSESLAVENTI
-1802 ANNATGRGSET
+1802 ANNSSGRGADT

-1824 RSYGCSVTMLGN
+1824 RSYGCTVSMMGN

-1854 GSYMILDVNHT
+1854 GSYMILDVSHN
-1865 ITPGNFTTTFSGV
+1865 ISPGSFTTQFSGV
-1878 RQPIYSLPKLDSYV
+1878 RQPIYSLPKLDSYI
-1892 QSIRENLLKSI
+1892 QSIRENLLNSI

-1909 DKDNKKAA
+1909 DKNNKKET
-1917 SANTPNQQAAQNSQN
+1917 SANTPNQQVAQNSQN
-1932 SNELKPT
+1932 GNQLQPT
-1939 ANQECSL
+1939 PNQECTL
-1946 NAPFAKFENV
+1946 NTPFTNFENV
-1956 SNPKLT
+1956 SNPRLT

-1974 ASTASLDVK
+1974 ASTESLGLLK
-1983 INRDKM
+1983 DKM
-1989 NYALWS
+1989 NYTLWS

-2017 NVRLNYK
+2017 NVRLSYK
-2024 VSNQEINYGTN
+2024 VGNQEVKYGAN
-2035 GSNLQKKYFCMS
+2035 GGTLIKKYFCMS
-2047 NSQNEW
+2047 NNQNEW
-2053 SYATYS
+2053 SYAIYS
-2059 NFEDLLSFL
+2059 NFDSLISFL
-2068 TAFLGQRVNTIKA
+2068 KGFLKGRVGQITA
-2081 SKVNGSFNVNDDEL
+2081 SKVNGSFNVSDDEL
-2095 ATQITKFLFDYWPKK
+2095 ATQITKFLFDNWPKK

-2123 KSVKESIKQSIIM
+2123 KSVKDGVKLAIIM